1 MKTEQIAFAG
11 TCAAAVVGGGGALFY
26 YYKNCQALRNEHE
39 KDIQEIAKLKEKAA
53 VMENSMNVA
62 NQALANLINNSQ
74 TISGTTQDLIQA
86 TNALKTIMKT
96 HEAFVDRVLRAKED
110 KPRPDDNAGSQG
122 IQKLQY
128 RLS

>member
-11 TCAAAVVGGGGALFY
+11 TCATVAAVGGGALFY
-26 YYKNCQALRNEHE
+26 YYKNYQALRNEHE

-53 VMENSMNVA
+53 AMENSMNA
-62 NQALANLINNSQ
+62 AYQALAGLVNNSQ

-86 TNALKTIMKT
+86 TNALNTIMKT

-110 KPRPDDNAGSQG
+110 KPRPDDNAGSHG
-122 IQKLQY
+122 IQKPQY

>member
-11 TCAAAVVGGGGALFY
+11 ACATAAVVGGGALFY

-39 KDIQEIAKLKEKAA
+39 KDIQEITKLKEKVAA
-53 VMENSMNVA
+53 MENSINA
-62 NQALANLINNSQ
+62 AYQALAGLVNDSQ
-74 TISGTTQDLIQA
+74 KISIATQDLIQA
-86 TNALKTIMKT
+86 ANALNTIIKT

-110 KPRPDDNAGSQG
+110 KPRPDDNAGSRG
-122 IQKLQY
+122 IQKPQY